1 MGNILPRT
9 PKSTPDWALGG
20 LRALCHSAQVRHA
33 PVRPDATQRTAAW
46 AGAALLR
53 ILFLTLRIRV
63 DDQAGHLVAPANAP
77 VIYAFWHNRILA
89 ITAAFLRVYPRERR
103 GVLVLTSASKDG
115 MWLGA
120 LAARLGMG
128 SVRGSSSRRGATAMR
143 ELIAEVE
150 RGHDIAITPDGPRG
164 PRYELGPGMIYLAQ
178 RAGVPIIPIHARF
191 GRHWQLKTWDG
202 FRIPKPFSR
211 LDVTLAPE
219 VRIGAE
225 LDETE
230 FEAERRRI
238 ESLLRAG
245 AD

>member
-1 MGNILPRT
+1 MRNT
-9 PKSTPDWALGG
+9 PVSPDTVQRATAL
-20 LRALCHSAQVRHA
+20 
-33 PVRPDATQRTAAW
+33 
-46 AGAALLR
+46 AGAVLLR
-53 ILFLTLRIRV
+53 VLFATCRV
-63 DDQAGHLVAPANAP
+63 RVHDEAGHLAAPAGHP

-89 ITAAFLRVYPRERR
+89 VTAAFLRVYPAGRL
-103 GVLVLTSASKDG
+103 GVLVLASASKDG

-143 ELIAEVE
+143 ELLDRVAE
-150 RGHDIAITPDGPRG
+150 GHDIAITPDGPRG
-164 PRYELGPGMIYLAQ
+164 PRYRLGPGMIYLAQ
-178 RAGVPIIPIHARF
+178 RAGIRIVPIHVRF

-211 LDVTLAPE
+211 IDVTLAP
-219 VRIGAE
+219 VVDVPAE
-225 LDETE
+225 LDDAG
-230 FEAERRRI
+230 FEAERCKI